1 MAVWSSVE
9 TSPMLTNR
17 EAQVFEVVRML
28 AGVMSQVGKGHVY
41 GGLLMRLLPAAQD

>member
-1 MAVWSSVE
+1 
-9 TSPMLTNR
+9 MLTSR

-28 AGVMSQVGKGHVY
+28 AGVLSPTGKVCVS